1 MKIIEGFKYKVGDV
15 LVPLDKNKSFFL
27 KEIIVDDIHVK
38 DFMYSVIDLDGERW
52 QTSPFLIENEFVLKE
67 DANVQAN

>member
-1 MKIIEGFKYKVGDV
+1 MKIVEGFKYKVGDV
-15 LVPLDKNKSFFL
+15 LIPLDKNKSFFL
-27 KEIIVDDIHVK
+27 KEIIVDEIHVK

-52 QTSPFLIENEFVLKE
+52 QTSPLLIENEFVLKE